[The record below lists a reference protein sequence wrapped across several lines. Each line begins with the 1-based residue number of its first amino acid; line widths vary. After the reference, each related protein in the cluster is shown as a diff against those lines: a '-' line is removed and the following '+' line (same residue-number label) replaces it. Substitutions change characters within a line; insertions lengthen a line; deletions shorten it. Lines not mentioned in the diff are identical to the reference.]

1 MLLLH
6 GELLPVSLGL
16 LDRERV
22 IQGLQRPSMLL
33 QDSTVHLCQ
42 ALESIPEIE
51 PYGPARAGVFR
62 TFNLSQGLVERM
74 SMTISLMLPASCNL
88 VASGPLPMS
97 NA

>member
-42 ALESIPEIE
+42 ALESILEIE
-51 PYGPARAGVFR
+51 TYGPARAGVFC
-62 TFNLSQGLVERM
+62 TFNLSQGLVECM
-74 SMTISLMLPASCNL
+74 SMTISLMLSASCNL
-88 VASGPLPMS
+88 VASGPLLMS